1 MSALPGSGTLP
12 LASVKLA
19 ADPMLRCGR
28 FPSRELY
35 LTCQKHGVKGVRVQ
49 RVLQVLQFEPLA
61 NLQIWP
67 MLTAMT
73 KPTLTSKTPLAS
85 GLRHRPARERGM
97 AEHGWLNSAHSF
109 SFANYYD
116 PEHMGFANLRV
127 INDDRVAPERGFGEH
142 PHKNAEIF
150 SYVLSGAL
158 AHKDTMRNSSIVT
171 AGGVQYM
178 SAGSGVRHSEFNPS
192 ADEPVHFLQIWL
204 LPNQDGGEP
213 RYETLD
219 LRPADKAGQLKL
231 FLSPDGRDGSLAMRA
246 EALIY
251 AGTFDGSQTAETTLE
266 DGHKGWIQVARGS
279 VDVNGQ
285 RLEAGD
291 GLGVSGSG
299 RIFVSQ
305 GIEAEILYFDL
316 FG

>member
-1 MSALPGSGTLP
+1 
-12 LASVKLA
+12 
-19 ADPMLRCGR
+19 
-28 FPSRELY
+28 
-35 LTCQKHGVKGVRVQ
+35 
-49 RVLQVLQFEPLA
+49 
-61 NLQIWP
+61 
-67 MLTAMT
+67 MT
-73 KPTLTSKTPLAS
+73 KPISTSCVLLAS
-85 GLRHRPARERGM
+85 GFHHRAANKRGL
-97 AEHGWLNSAHSF
+97 ADHGWLKSAHSF
-109 SFANYYD
+109 SFANYHD

-127 INDDRVAPERGFGEH
+127 INDDQVMPGRGFGEH

-150 SYVLSGAL
+150 SYVLGGAL
-158 AHKDTMRNSSIVT
+158 AHKDTMRNSSTVS

-192 ADEPVHFLQIWL
+192 VDTPVHFLQVWL

-213 RYETLD
+213 RYETLNLSD
-219 LRPADKAGQLKL
+219 ADKAGQLKL

-246 EALIY
+246 DGLIY
-251 AGTFDGSQTAETTLE
+251 AGKFDGDQTADTFLP

-285 RLEAGD
+285 RLETGD
-291 GLGVSGSG
+291 GLAITKGGK
-299 RIFVSQ
+299 ILISQ